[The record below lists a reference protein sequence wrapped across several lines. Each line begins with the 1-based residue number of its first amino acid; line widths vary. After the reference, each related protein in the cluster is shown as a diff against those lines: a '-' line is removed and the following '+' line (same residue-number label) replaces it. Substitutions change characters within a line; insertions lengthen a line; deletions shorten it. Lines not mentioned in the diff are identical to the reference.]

1 LQPDG
6 RCLRHDGCPPY
17 LGRTR
22 GGQGAGPELRPR
34 ARCLLNAVVAK
45 VFQVALHASEASG
58 MLSVLSRVFLDIDGV
73 VVGSGPAEQR
83 LRGSRIEVAEGF
95 GFRAKSMH
103 WRRLSSGSHYCFPLS
118 GHVWIFWA
126 VSHRLLAS
134 LPKTRLRRC
143 GHVENR
149 FPHKT
154 KELKHICGRKK
165 TLLR

>member
-1 LQPDG
+1 MQPDG

-73 VVGSGPAEQR
+73 VVGSVPAEQR
-83 LRGSRIEVAEGF
+83 LRGSRIEVAEGLSSELNPCT
-95 GFRAKSMH
+95 GVVYQVDPIIVS
-103 WRRLSSGSHYCFPLS
+103 RRLDMSGYFGQHHTC
-118 GHVWIFWA
+118 HT
-126 VSHRLLAS
+126 S
-134 LPKTRLRRC
+134 LY
-143 GHVENR
+143 
-149 FPHKT
+149 
-154 KELKHICGRKK
+154 
-165 TLLR
+165 